1 MLNLYPY
8 QVNVVSKI
16 QQDMNTPGNSLVVM
30 ATGAGKSLI
39 IAEIAKW
46 LRQPILILQPS
57 VEILRQN
64 KEKLL
69 AVVGEDEVGV
79 YSASMN
85 EKNIKRYTLAT
96 IGSVYRKSEFFKHF
110 KLVVIDECFVKGTLV
125 DEIPIEKIKVGDFV
139 DSYNHKTGV
148 IEKKRVTAVSKKKCP
163 QTLVFTSVGKE
174 VIISTANHPYYTKE
188 KGYLPAEK
196 LSTKNTLYAKGNIS
210 KTNQNISKFNLFRM
224 WPRDKQHNRSPKMFF
239 QENWKSLSQAV
250 LFFRKKSTIF
260 AKNDL
265 SESDVKFSN
274 TRKDVSD
281 IKKNWPQASDTR
293 GQWSWDDNPPKN
305 IIRKIR
311 SQLVSRIGSH
321 HRRWIFALSLQDR
334 HSKSNIEDSDRN
346 RWKFPLFQ
354 KVSRSEKGQFVNE
367 IGVES
372 VKIQKQRSNGKFANG
387 NEYDFVYNLEIEDNN
402 NYFANGILVH
412 NCHLVN
418 HKKLSTMFMKFL
430 KQIGSPKVVGLTAT
444 PYRLESWGERLKNGY
459 ILSHT
464 LTKMINRAMNPFW
477 SRIISV
483 INTGDLIGAGYLCQP
498 TYIDKELIPRTE
510 LKPNVS
516 HTDFDMSKFQRQ
528 LLNKQQEI
536 LDVLTWARDNHKHT
550 LVFCASVAQAE
561 ELSGKIEGSCVVS
574 AKTEKKLRDRIVKDF
589 KSGLI
594 RVVFNVE
601 CLTTGFDFPS
611 LDCVVVLR
619 PTNSIR
625 LHVQMLGRGVR
636 RAEGKKTCD
645 IVDMVG
651 NVKTLGKIETVKVQ
665 KLETG
670 WDIVSNTGTWHGKE
684 LYSYTYQLN

>member
-96 IGSVYRKSEFFKHF
+96 IGSVYRKPEFFKHF
-110 KLVVIDECFVKGTLV
+110 KLVIV
-125 DEIPIEKIKVGDFV
+125 DE
-139 DSYNHKTGV
+139 
-148 IEKKRVTAVSKKKCP
+148 
-163 QTLVFTSVGKE
+163 
-174 VIISTANHPYYTKE
+174 
-188 KGYLPAEK
+188 
-196 LSTKNTLYAKGNIS
+196 
-210 KTNQNISKFNLFRM
+210 
-224 WPRDKQHNRSPKMFF
+224 
-239 QENWKSLSQAV
+239 
-250 LFFRKKSTIF
+250 
-260 AKNDL
+260 
-265 SESDVKFSN
+265 
-274 TRKDVSD
+274 
-281 IKKNWPQASDTR
+281 
-293 GQWSWDDNPPKN
+293 
-305 IIRKIR
+305 
-311 SQLVSRIGSH
+311 
-321 HRRWIFALSLQDR
+321 
-334 HSKSNIEDSDRN
+334 
-346 RWKFPLFQ
+346 
-354 KVSRSEKGQFVNE
+354 
-367 IGVES
+367 
-372 VKIQKQRSNGKFANG
+372 
-387 NEYDFVYNLEIEDNN
+387 
-402 NYFANGILVH
+402 
-412 NCHLVN
+412 CHLVN
-418 HKKLSTMFMKFL
+418 HRKLSTMFMQFL
-430 KQIGSPKVVGLTAT
+430 KKIGSPKVIGLTAT

-459 ILSHT
+459 VLSHT
-464 LTKMINRAMNPFW
+464 STKMINRAMNPFW